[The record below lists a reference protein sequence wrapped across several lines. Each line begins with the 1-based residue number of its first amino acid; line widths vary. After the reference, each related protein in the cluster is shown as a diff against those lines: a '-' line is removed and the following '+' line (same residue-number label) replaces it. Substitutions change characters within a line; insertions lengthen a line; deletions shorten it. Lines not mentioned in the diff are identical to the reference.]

1 MNYSMFAIN
10 IFLAFYYIK
19 KKTVL
24 RFRLHVK
31 SEFT

>member
-10 IFLAFYYIK
+10 IFLTFYYIK
-19 KKTVL
+19 KKVL